1 MGAQAIFERTF
12 LVTLLSAN
20 MGMKAMKGAKAMS
33 KSGVAA
39 AVAGE
44 NDMKPKVVTGILASL
59 ATLVTSEVKKTG
71 KFTIPEVC
79 MVKSRQKPA
88 TKAGKRMAFGK
99 EVTVKAK
106 PARTI
111 VKAFPAAALKAQFK

>member
-1 MGAQAIFERTF
+1 MG
-12 LVTLLSAN
+12 
-20 MGMKAMKGAKAMS
+20 MS

-71 KFTIPEVC
+71 KFTIPGVC
-79 MVKSRQKPA
+79 MVKSRHKPA
-88 TKAGKRMAFGK
+88 TKEGKTSPYQREGFSSSCLEGAVQMMLELVWPFLRYLSASPCSVGIL
-99 EVTVKAK
+99 
-106 PARTI
+106 R
-111 VKAFPAAALKAQFK
+111 QG

>member
-1 MGAQAIFERTF
+1 MGSCLSSSDLERTF
-12 LVTLLSAN
+12 LVIPLSAN
-20 MGMKAMKGAKAMS
+20 MVMKAMKGAKAMS

-71 KFTIPEVC
+71 KFTIPGVC
-79 MVKSRQKPA
+79 MVKSRHKPA
-88 TKAGKRMAFGK
+88 KRMAFGK

-111 VKAFPAAALKAQFK
+111 VKAFPAAALK

>member
-1 MGAQAIFERTF
+1 MG
-12 LVTLLSAN
+12 
-20 MGMKAMKGAKAMS
+20 MS

-71 KFTIPEVC
+71 KFTIPGVC
-79 MVKSRQKPA
+79 MGKSRHKPA
-88 TKAGKRMAFGK
+88 TKAGKGMAFGK

-111 VKAFPAAALKAQFK
+111 VRPFPSVSVSKSLFRGNPTAGLSERQRLSTCIL

>member
-1 MGAQAIFERTF
+1 
-12 LVTLLSAN
+12 
-20 MGMKAMKGAKAMS
+20 MKGAKAMS

-71 KFTIPEVC
+71 KFTIPGVC